1 MQPVAKHNY
10 IIFHK
15 SPKALHQ
22 FKFPPLILK
31 VIMVKISFVAFFCIT
46 QHLNTS
52 LTSKDMMSFNST

>member
-10 IIFHK
+10 IISHK

-22 FKFPPLILK
+22 FKFHPLILK

-52 LTSKDMMSFNST
+52 LTSKDIMSFNST